1 MRIIHRCFVVACT
14 YTRQHSR
21 ARIPGT
27 CAAAL
32 NRAHTEIADFASDF
46 FCAEGEVAT
55 SSCVPSYCPD
65 ATSSCV
71 PVSEEVQGPLCGM
84 TCAGVD
90 INAALPGFDYDE
102 IPDGT
107 EVTIT
112 LAIAQQ
118 APPPVGTPFPTM
130 TDEMCTAACAIAEA
144 AYCMNVRSRARA
156 LTDGRINHTCA

>member
-32 NRAHTEIADFASDF
+32 NRTHTDIADFASDSL
-46 FCAEGEVAT
+46 CAEGEVAT

-71 PVSEEVQGPLCGM
+71 PVSEVPQGPFCGAS
-84 TCAGVD
+84 CASE
-90 INAALPGFDYDE
+90 LQGFE
-102 IPDGT
+102 GIPDGT
-107 EVTIT
+107 GVTVY
-112 LAIAQQ
+112 LALQQ
-118 APPPVGTPFPTM
+118 GAEM
-130 TDEMCTAACAIAEA
+130 TDEMCTAACAISLA
-144 AYCMNVRSRARA
+144 ACMDVRSRARA
-156 LTDGRINHTCA
+156 LSRLPNVEGS

>member
-32 NRAHTEIADFASDF
+32 IRTHTENADFASDF

-55 SSCVPSYCPD
+55 SSCVPAYCGH
-65 ATSSCV
+65 ATSPCV
-71 PVSEEVQGPLCGM
+71 TSNEDVQGLTLCGA
-84 TCAGVD
+84 TCAGV
-90 INAALPGFDYDE
+90 ALQGFSDGWNPFDE
-102 IPDGT
+102 EFPFGIPDGT
-107 EVTIT
+107 EGTIT
-112 LAIAQQ
+112 LALEQQ
-118 APPPVGTPFPTM
+118 GAEM

-144 AYCMNVRSRARA
+144 ACMDVRSRAHA
-156 LTDGRINHTCA
+156 LSL

>member
-1 MRIIHRCFVVACT
+1 MVACI

-32 NRAHTEIADFASDF
+32 IRTHTAKADFASDSL
-46 FCAEGEVAT
+46 CAEGE
-55 SSCVPSYCPD
+55 D